1 METCGLTAEYNPFH
15 RGHARQLGQIRE
27 IVGPD
32 GGLVVCLSGPFC
44 QHGVPALLDKGT
56 RAEIALRQGADLVLE
71 LPQAFAV
78 ASAERFAEGA
88 IETLLAT
95 GVVRRIAYG
104 SECPEHHSAI
114 REVAALLAE
123 EPPELAE
130 AIREGIRRGKGFAAS
145 RAEAAA
151 RLSGGQAVLTILQS
165 PNAILAVEY
174 EKALM
179 KARLRGDSNTADGI
193 ATHALPLFEKEKYA
207 ASQIRRII
215 AAAQAC
221 RDHERGQGRSG
232 HLYQEICQYLTS
244 VLPPESTAAVMQS
257 FAEGRGLVTEEQMA
271 PALLLS
277 PLFRDTDALRRI
289 SGMQG
294 GLAERLCG
302 ALRGDPL
309 QCGRTDRREDA
320 DPESPAPASPGSRE
334 RLPYDDFI
342 RMMATR
348 AFPASRVRRA
358 ILAAAMHIESGS
370 DALCRQKPQYIRV
383 LGFTRRG
390 KRLLSFMR
398 ETSSLPVIINAS
410 DYRSL
415 KEEAAREQ
423 AGLDLYAQA
432 LWNHQAKLGDVNEFD
447 RRVLQLR

>member
-257 FAEGRGLVTEEQMA
+257 FC
-271 PALLLS
+271 
-277 PLFRDTDALRRI
+277 PLFSGTRTRSAGSAACREDSRSVCAEPFAAIRFNAGGPTGGKTRIRKALR
-289 SGMQG
+289 
-294 GLAERLCG
+294 
-302 ALRGDPL
+302 LRP
-309 QCGRTDRREDA
+309 RV
-320 DPESPAPASPGSRE
+320 PGSVS
-334 RLPYDDFI
+334 L
-342 RMMATR
+342 T
-348 AFPASRVRRA
+348 
-358 ILAAAMHIESGS
+358 
-370 DALCRQKPQYIRV
+370 
-383 LGFTRRG
+383 T
-390 KRLLSFMR
+390 
-398 ETSSLPVIINAS
+398 TSS
-410 DYRSL
+410 
-415 KEEAAREQ
+415 E
-423 AGLDLYAQA
+423 
-432 LWNHQAKLGDVNEFD
+432 
-447 RRVLQLR
+447 